1 MVYVTPATTT
11 TTTAALASA
20 AAQDVAPLHALAC
33 VGVVTRERPQVA
45 ALQHV
50 NQLID
55 AFVYRP
61 QYFTKS

>member
-1 MVYVTPATTT
+1 MASV
-11 TTTAALASA
+11 ALAAAEVSA
-20 AAQDVAPLHALAC
+20 GAAPPHALAC
-33 VGVVTRERPQVA
+33 VGVVTRECPQVA